1 MARPK
6 KKNNISVYHG
16 NELVER
22 RQELLDKITKG
33 DSFLPDSVLHDDL
46 DLGMLDFVKNNFKTV
61 SGGEEI
67 PVIPKI
73 LTLQRWGEFTNTWD
87 ISDLDGNIKLPFI
100 SVVRRPDVQPGTNPS
115 LQRTIPDRQQFH
127 YASVPT
133 WNGTQMGAD
142 IYRIPQPVAVDI
154 TYEVTILCT
163 RFRDLNKFNQI
174 VLQKFS
180 SRQAYTTVKGHYV
193 PIVLDS
199 IEDNTPVDIESRR
212 FYLQNYKFTLLG
224 FLIDEEEF
232 DIKPAVSRLFL
243 MNEFINSNNYEKKF
257 MTKNVEITIAK
268 YTSNGTDTVFS
279 VGESIGILFTVEING
294 IVQTRDVDFFHVG
307 YTSKISFNSPPR
319 ENSQISIKYYKGKS
333 NVYIDSSGNPRQV
346 STETFTYDGTSLEFT
361 TLNTIDSVVSFDLNG
376 LTQQEGESF
385 EVSGRTN
392 LKLLGTPRVGA
403 IIGVT
408 YLH

>member
-1 MARPK
+1 
-6 KKNNISVYHG
+6 
-16 NELVER
+16 
-22 RQELLDKITKG
+22 
-33 DSFLPDSVLHDDL
+33 
-46 DLGMLDFVKNNFKTV
+46 
-61 SGGEEI
+61 
-67 PVIPKI
+67 
-73 LTLQRWGEFTNTWD
+73 
-87 ISDLDGNIKLPFI
+87 
-100 SVVRRPDVQPGTNPS
+100 
-115 LQRTIPDRQQFH
+115 
-127 YASVPT
+127 
-133 WNGTQMGAD
+133 
-142 IYRIPQPVAVDI
+142 
-154 TYEVTILCT
+154 
-163 RFRDLNKFNQI
+163 
-174 VLQKFS
+174 
-180 SRQAYTTVKGHYV
+180 
-193 PIVLDS
+193 
-199 IEDNTPVDIESRR
+199 
-212 FYLQNYKFTLLG
+212 
-224 FLIDEEEF
+224 
-232 DIKPAVSRLFL
+232 

-307 YTSKISFNSPPR
+307 YTSKISFSSPPR

-392 LKLLGTPRVGA
+392 LRLLGTPRVGT